1 MTSDVTLLLI
11 TALAAFVVGLS
22 KGGLPSVGSL
32 GVPLMALVMSPV
44 IAAALLLP
52 IYLATDLVG
61 LWLYRRTYSARNL
74 RILVP
79 AGLAGVLVGWAF
91 ASQVSESLV
100 ELLIGLVG
108 LAYCVNAWLRSRT
121 TTAAKP
127 ADLPRGIFWGT
138 LAGFTSFVSH
148 SGGPPFQM
156 YVLPQ
161 RLEKLAFAGTST
173 ILFAI
178 INWAKVFPY
187 WQMNS
192 FTTVDPTLPLLAL
205 PVGIVG
211 TVVGAKVTRAI
222 SERLFFLFVNVALFL
237 VSLKLVYDG
246 VTGI

>member
-1 MTSDVTLLLI
+1 MTSVLLV

-22 KGGLPSVGSL
+22 KGGLPTVGAL

-44 IAAALLLP
+44 VAAALLLP
-52 IYLATDLVG
+52 IYLTTDLVG

-74 RILVP
+74 RILIP
-79 AGLAGVLVGWAF
+79 AGLLGVLVGWAF
-91 ASQVSESLV
+91 AARVSDTLV
-100 ELLIGLVG
+100 GLLVGLVG
-108 LAYCVNAWLRSRT
+108 LWFCLNTWLRRRRD
-121 TTAAKP
+121 APAQA
-127 ADLPRGIFWGT
+127 ADLPRGVFWGT

-178 INWAKVFPY
+178 INWAKVVPY
-187 WQMNS
+187 WQLHS
-192 FTTVDPTLPLLAL
+192 FAAVDPKLPLLAL

-211 TVVGAKVTRAI
+211 TVVGAKLTRAI
-222 SERLFFLFVNVALFL
+222 PEGLFFFL
-237 VSLKLVYDG
+237 VQLALLLVSAKLVVDG
-246 VTGI
+246 LRAF